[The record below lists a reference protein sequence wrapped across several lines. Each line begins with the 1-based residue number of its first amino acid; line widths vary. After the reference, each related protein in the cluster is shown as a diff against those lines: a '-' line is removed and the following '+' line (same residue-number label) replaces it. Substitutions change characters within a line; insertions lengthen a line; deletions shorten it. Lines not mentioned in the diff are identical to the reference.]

1 MFVLGLVTGSFLN
14 ACIYRMPRGIS
25 LLTPRSRCPRCSN
38 TLGIADLV
46 PVLSYLSLMGKC
58 HRCREK
64 ISPRYPLVEL
74 ACGTGFLILYLKFGP
89 VPEYLAALTLFSG
102 LVAIAL
108 IDWEHG
114 IIPDQINL
122 ALAVVGVPLLLQS
135 SHALLNGLL
144 GALLGGGL
152 LLLVGGSFPGRHG
165 RR

>member
-1 MFVLGLVTGSFLN
+1 M
-14 ACIYRMPRGIS
+14 
-25 LLTPRSRCPRCSN
+25 
-38 TLGIADLV
+38 
-46 PVLSYLSLMGKC
+46 
-58 HRCREK
+58 
-64 ISPRYPLVEL
+64 
-74 ACGTGFLILYLKFGP
+74 ILYLKFGP

-122 ALAVVGVPLLLQS
+122 ALAVVGVPLLLLQS

-152 LLLVGGSFPGRHG
+152 LLLVAVVSRGGMGGGDIKLAAVLGLYLGWVNVLLVLFMAFLIGAAVGLTWVWAGKKTLKQTLPFGPFLSVSTFIVLLWGSEIISWYRG
-165 RR
+165 MF